1 MVEIYDDKSPEHVF
15 KKEAKNVKGLSSKL
29 MSRLTREVGAMMNGL
44 PPGIFLRVDSKR
56 MDVMRAMIIG
66 PQGSPYTNGV
76 FFFDIYMPST
86 YPSVSPK
93 CKIITTGRGS
103 FRFNANLYT
112 NGKVCLSILGT
123 WSGPGWEPRYSTLTQ
138 VLLSIQAMI
147 LGVEEPIA
155 NEPGWE
161 YEVGSKRSKNY
172 NGILQWGTM
181 KWAML
186 HYLQN
191 GAPQGF
197 DDIVKAHFWNKRDE
211 LLKKQIP
218 EWKAAAE
225 SAGDSGK
232 GPYYE
237 ENKISGTVNDTV
249 KLLTESLK
257 KLKPPNL
264 QEEDDGMCV
273 CVCVCVCVHFAQ

>member
-1 MVEIYDDKSPEHVF
+1 MVI
-15 KKEAKNVKGLSSKL
+15 NINTL
-29 MSRLTREVGAMMNGL
+29 
-44 PPGIFLRVDSKR
+44 
-56 MDVMRAMIIG
+56 
-66 PQGSPYTNGV
+66 
-76 FFFDIYMPST
+76 
-86 YPSVSPK
+86 
-93 CKIITTGRGS
+93 
-103 FRFNANLYT
+103 FR
-112 NGKVCLSILGT
+112 
-123 WSGPGWEPRYSTLTQ
+123 
-138 VLLSIQAMI
+138 
-147 LGVEEPIA
+147 
-155 NEPGWE
+155 WE

-232 GPYYE
+232 VDQHSSYKRAIFF
-237 ENKISGTVNDTV
+237 NHS
-249 KLLTESLK
+249 
-257 KLKPPNL
+257 
-264 QEEDDGMCV
+264 
-273 CVCVCVCVHFAQ
+273 